1 MTASA
6 TVSSPLLL
14 VRAPWVRSLPLVL
27 LVGCAAAPPPG
38 QLPLAGASPRAQVPR
53 PQLPSASRPL
63 GGAGLEPLPTPQQV
77 VSALPLGRRDPFGG
91 VGPAPVRAEVEAA
104 VTQSGA
110 GQNSSGG
117 AAVTAPLAAQ
127 ARRVRPGPLQLP
139 SGFRLTGM
147 IQSGGQS
154 QALVELGTQAGPLC
168 VGQRGFCPGAGAP
181 PLLPPGW
188 TVASI
193 DVARGQL
200 VLGRAGRW
208 LTTRI

>member
-1 MTASA
+1 
-6 TVSSPLLL
+6 
-14 VRAPWVRSLPLVL
+14 
-27 LVGCAAAPPPG
+27 
-38 QLPLAGASPRAQVPR
+38 
-53 PQLPSASRPL
+53 
-63 GGAGLEPLPTPQQV
+63 V

-117 AAVTAPLAAQ
+117 AAITAPLAAQ

>member
-1 MTASA
+1 MAC
-6 TVSSPLLL
+6 
-14 VRAPWVRSLPLVL
+14 LPLVL
-27 LVGCAAAPPPG
+27 LLGCAAAPPQG
-38 QLPLAGASPRAQVPR
+38 QLPLPGTTPQSPGPRA
-53 PQLPSASRPL
+53 QLPSASRPL
-63 GGAGLEPLPTPQQV
+63 GGAGLDPLPTPQQV

-110 GQNSSGG
+110 GKATSS
-117 AAVTAPLAAQ
+117 AASVAGQ
-127 ARRVRPGPLQLP
+127 GRSVRPGPLQLP
-139 SGFRLTGM
+139 SGFHLTGM

>member
-1 MTASA
+1 
-6 TVSSPLLL
+6 VSSPLLL
-14 VRAPWVRSLPLVL
+14 VRAPWVRCLPLAL
-27 LVGCAAAPPPG
+27 LVGCVAAPPQG
-38 QLPLAGASPRAQVPR
+38 QLPLPGASPRTQVPR
-53 PQLPSASRPL
+53 NQPPSASRPI
-63 GGAGLEPLPTPQQV
+63 GGAGLDPLPTPQQV
-77 VSALPLGRRDPFGG
+77 VNALSLGRRDPFGG

-104 VTQSGA
+104 VTQSGT
-110 GQNSSGG
+110 GKDSSGA
-117 AAVTAPLAAQ
+117 AAVNAPPAAQ